1 MGYLNSGNR
10 AGGQRSTCGEESRI
24 AQALQNDPAQ
34 EARGDM
40 VKKSTIAWARPTLFG
55 AEEPLVLDALRSS
68 WISGGPYVERL
79 ERTVAD
85 LMGARHSIA
94 VSNGTTAIEVTLR
107 GLNLEPGAE
116 VIVPAFTFVAAANM
130 VLSLGLKPLYADITP
145 DTWLLDPAEIR
156 RLRTPRTKA
165 VMPVHLYGNVA
176 EMDGIT
182 AAASELGLDVIE
194 DAAEASF
201 SRYKGRFAGTI
212 GRAGTF
218 SFHATKTIT
227 TGEGG
232 MVLTAD
238 DELAERCRTL
248 RDHGMRKDKRYW
260 HDVIGH
266 NFRLTNLQA
275 AIGCGQLQA
284 LDHIIAERR
293 NIHEGYKARL
303 AGANGIKL
311 QHFDKNVE
319 PVVWVTV
326 VQLDEAGD
334 PDTVRARRDKV
345 MAGMTNDGIETR
357 PGFYDLSLL
366 PPYGCPP
373 LPIARHVSASTIALP
388 TYVGL
393 NSDDLDRICESLR
406 TRLNE
411 IE

>member
-1 MGYLNSGNR
+1 MLK
-10 AGGQRSTCGEESRI
+10 RSTI
-24 AQALQNDPAQ
+24 P
-34 EARGDM
+34 
-40 VKKSTIAWARPTLFG
+40 WARPTLFG
-55 AEEPLVLDALRSS
+55 AEEPFVLDALRSA

-79 ERTVAD
+79 ERQMAD
-85 LMGARHSIA
+85 VMGTRNAIA

-107 GLNLEPGAE
+107 ALNLEAGAE
-116 VIVPAFTFVAAANM
+116 VIVPGFTFVAAANM
-130 VLSLGLKPLYADITP
+130 VLSLGLRPLYADITP
-145 DTWLLDPAEIR
+145 DTWLLDPAEIY

-176 EMDGIT
+176 DMDGIV
-182 AAASELGLDVIE
+182 AAASEWGLDVIE

-232 MVLTAD
+232 MVVTAD
-238 DELAERCRTL
+238 DMLAARCRIL
-248 RDHGMRKDKRYW
+248 RDHGMRKDRRYW
-260 HDVIGH
+260 HDVIGY

-284 LDHIIAERR
+284 IDHIVAARR
-293 NIHEGYKARL
+293 TINEGYKARL
-303 AGANGIKL
+303 SGLTGIKL
-311 QHFDKNVE
+311 QHFDRNVE

-334 PDTVRARRDKV
+334 PDTVRARRDKL
-345 MAGMTNDGIETR
+345 MAGMADDGIETR

-366 PPYGCPP
+366 APYSCPS

-393 NSDDLDRICESLR
+393 SSDDLDRICDSFRLSLR
-406 TRLNE
+406 ETGERTGA
-411 IE
+411 